1 MTTEIIVN
9 QNTTGKV
16 AALFHK
22 RTVAELADVEM
33 MNVDGGTTAVC
44 AAAVASSGYCG
55 LVASGLV
62 VAGAFFWGG
71 FAVGFVSGFYSAD
84 NQMVE

>member
-1 MTTEIIVN
+1 MTTEMIIN
-9 QNTTGKV
+9 QNTSGEV
-16 AALFHK
+16 APIFHK
-22 RTVAELADVEM
+22 RTVAELTDVEM
-33 MNVDGGTTAVC
+33 MQVDGGTTAVC
-44 AAAVASSGYCG
+44 AAAVASSAYCG
-55 LVASGLV
+55 LVAGGLV